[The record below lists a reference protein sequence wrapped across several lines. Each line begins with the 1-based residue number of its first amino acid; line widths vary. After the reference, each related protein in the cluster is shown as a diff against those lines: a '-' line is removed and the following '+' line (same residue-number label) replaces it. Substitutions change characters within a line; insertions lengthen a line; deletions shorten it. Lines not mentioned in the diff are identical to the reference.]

1 MMLLS
6 APFWFTFIIV
16 LIIVFMINYISQTYL
31 MKKNDHKVNR
41 KSIAILSV
49 QSLVI
54 ALLLNFLV

>member
-1 MMLLS
+1 MLLLS

-16 LIIVFMINYISQTYL
+16 LSIVFMINYISQTYL